1 MGVYEETG
9 KGVEG
14 GRRKKDGRYGSIHN
28 EEQIKGEN

>member
-14 GRRKKDGRYGSIHN
+14 GK
-28 EEQIKGEN
+28 EEEGWYVWFLFTTKSK